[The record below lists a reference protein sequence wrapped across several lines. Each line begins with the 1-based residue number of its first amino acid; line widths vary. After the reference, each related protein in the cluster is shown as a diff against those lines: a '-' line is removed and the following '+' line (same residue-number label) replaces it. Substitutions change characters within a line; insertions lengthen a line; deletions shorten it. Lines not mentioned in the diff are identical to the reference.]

1 MSTRSFEAAIA
12 DLEKSTGSPEA
23 LSIAAA
29 KCLGIDLEEYIGHS
43 PVAVLSR
50 TALTN
55 SGFKEQWVLRW
66 LLKKLSSPTATASFS
81 RCPQFWSLLLNLTTA
96 IPSEVCLEILLE
108 RKFFRTLSELV
119 RGFLDSDQPS
129 GNHVTDSGA
138 YVDASPPPQKKRRLS
153 PTSKLLAAVGILDD
167 GRLPWILLR
176 SVCQCARLLD
186 AASFRHTTRTV
197 QSSLSS
203 NLGPEDQAILL
214 GCALEVVITLM
225 QDDPGVRQRLLTEL
239 LTIILSS
246 WKADSA
252 ASVTEGD
259 SFNRAFSS
267 HCLTPTLTLLDLLRS
282 AKLND
287 PSAISSKQV
296 LERLVAI
303 HVIFPA
309 RSTFNEKD
317 ARKWKHVHDV
327 LLYEQLEPMLK
338 GIKKRILPDEQAQQ
352 DSGSLALSW
361 MIFDIAVRST
371 PFGDFRRRQAEQP
384 WLDALFVCL
393 AHLLWPDMP
402 RITST
407 GVVQNPIA
415 TNISQEP
422 FLATLEQLTDT
433 ALARKLRMSLPV
445 LSYFLSAILASNQ
458 ESVPWTLLVKIIQ
471 LDVNTLVPGSG
482 LSKSEELLKQ
492 LLDRLQAST
501 VPISLYDAM
510 RNDLIIPLLRG
521 FARSRNLDGLLAIW
535 QQGLAD
541 AIRTRYISKYEPDP
555 IPAVLV
561 WEDDDVLDEF
571 KDLALTLAPRSMGG
585 RLLNDLVGALSKL
598 AERVGSTADLF
609 AKLAIFSA
617 LLESSQDPLVD
628 WKLERSQLSELFA
641 ATLKALP
648 RKSDYQAQRWRLCKL
663 LRQLLP
669 CIDTQ
674 ALEQDEEQLLR
685 VDNQFATV
693 RQCKDSAPV
702 DASRKKSSKFLEG
715 LECFSVVIELAA
727 NSSLYKSLL
736 ASQLD
741 DLADLMQVSE
751 PSQYSD
757 NLPLWNGRTFD
768 CDTSHKLIAA
778 CIGRLLMRP
787 EILSR
792 YPDLCRKFTDRCLEI
807 LTHARLQDGKD
818 GRKAY
823 LKALLQA
830 LMGTEEVR
838 NTPESRQLVLQHSLD
853 ELEAGARAASVDRIL
868 IRSLLDG
875 SMKRAQLK
883 KLATTTTQHLL
894 HNPGS
899 KHPNAIAHDLAL
911 LIQLDSLLTGSVF
924 DPKDW
929 LVWVIF
935 SKTVSK
941 HTELA
946 PPVSMLSALQMLDH
960 ILVAIWCRAQAP
972 VLAEITA
979 WIKASIK
986 ASEKGQ
992 IDQSSLPSLQIFMGQ
1007 LCHSKES
1014 TDETIS
1020 SKEVQK
1026 LRSKCLRSLKRGLD
1040 ALLLNG
1046 VEPANLMMLNLIV
1059 RAINQT
1065 DATGLD
1071 EGMQEAVS
1079 KLQQRL
1085 QALDQPQRWLP
1096 STVMEP
1102 YLQLSVECECSKLI
1116 PRPVDALLDE
1126 RVVAQLQELASN
1138 AMQYGTGE
1146 NEQLAF
1152 LSTKANILVKKAGPS
1167 GWARLLRTLRDN
1179 TKTSKL
1185 EAIRP
1190 IATAAIILRAETQHI
1205 LQDPKLADEL
1215 ANIACLAAPTQ
1226 QTVTGLFLK
1235 LENCRMVLQLHP
1247 LLMNQ
1252 STLDKLLASICTIG
1266 TYATSASFLPGHI
1279 NQDCKPQ
1286 PADIYDQLCAIVG
1299 IVLGRYRRRLSDR
1312 YHLLLP
1318 VLQRLLRCLF
1328 WPGTEVLQDRQ
1339 RSALTG
1345 TLVAFRETLPKWL
1358 HESTGPL
1365 PPSSAEKFSR
1375 LLSSIC
1381 NPTVAAARSSKKR
1394 RHNELNDE
1402 TIKAR
1407 QLAGQHMQYL
1417 ITEYARCTLDG
1428 QIAPSVKERLMPGM
1442 YVVIDSMD
1450 RELLRA
1456 VNSGMDPSSR
1466 AIFKGLYEDWTKF
1479 GKWDR
1484 S

>member
-1 MSTRSFEAAIA
+1 
-12 DLEKSTGSPEA
+12 
-23 LSIAAA
+23 
-29 KCLGIDLEEYIGHS
+29 
-43 PVAVLSR
+43 
-50 TALTN
+50 
-55 SGFKEQWVLRW
+55 
-66 LLKKLSSPTATASFS
+66 
-81 RCPQFWSLLLNLTTA
+81 
-96 IPSEVCLEILLE
+96 
-108 RKFFRTLSELV
+108 
-119 RGFLDSDQPS
+119 
-129 GNHVTDSGA
+129 
-138 YVDASPPPQKKRRLS
+138 
-153 PTSKLLAAVGILDD
+153 
-167 GRLPWILLR
+167 
-176 SVCQCARLLD
+176 
-186 AASFRHTTRTV
+186 
-197 QSSLSS
+197 
-203 NLGPEDQAILL
+203 
-214 GCALEVVITLM
+214 M
-225 QDDPGVRQRLLTEL
+225 QNDPGVRQSLLTEL

-327 LLYEQLEPMLK
+327 LLYEQLEAMLK
-338 GIKKRILPDEQAQQ
+338 GIKKRILLDEEAQQ

-361 MIFDIAVRST
+361 MIFDIAVRSI

-471 LDVNTLVPGSG
+471 LDVNTLIPGSG

-521 FARSRNLDGLLAIW
+521 FARSRNLDGFLAIW

-541 AIRTRYISKYEPDP
+541 AIRTRYISKYEPNL

-571 KDLALTLAPRSMGG
+571 KDLSLTLAPQSMGG
-585 RLLNDLVGALSKL
+585 RLLNDLVGAFSKL

-609 AKLAIFSA
+609 ANLAIFSA
-617 LLESSQDPLVD
+617 LLETSQDPLVD

-674 ALEQDEEQLLR
+674 ALERDEDQLLR
-685 VDNQFATV
+685 VDNQFVTV

-702 DASRKKSSKFLEG
+702 DTSRKKSSKFLEG

-727 NSSLYKSLL
+727 KSSLYKSLL

-751 PSQYSD
+751 PSQSSD
-757 NLPLWNGRTFD
+757 NLPFWNGRTFD
-768 CDTSHKLIAA
+768 CDSSDKLIAA

-830 LMGTEEVR
+830 LVATEEVR

-853 ELEAGARAASVDRIL
+853 ELEAGARDASVDRML

-899 KHPNAIAHDLAL
+899 KNPNAIAHDLAL
-911 LIQLDSLLTGSVF
+911 LVQLDSLLTGSVF
-924 DPKDW
+924 APKDW
-929 LVWVIF
+929 LVWVIL

-972 VLAEITA
+972 VLAEIMN
-979 WIKASIK
+979 WIKAAIK

-992 IDQSSLPSLQIFMGQ
+992 IDQSTLPSLQSFMDQ
-1007 LCHSKES
+1007 LCHLKES

-1020 SKEVQK
+1020 SEEVQK
-1026 LRSKCLRSLKRGLD
+1026 LRSKFLRVLKRGLD
-1040 ALLLNG
+1040 ALLLDG
-1046 VEPANLMMLNLIV
+1046 VEPANLMMIYLIL

-1071 EGMQEAVS
+1071 KGMQEAVS

-1085 QALDQPQRWLP
+1085 QALDQPQRQIQM
-1096 STVMEP
+1096 TVMEP
-1102 YLQLSVECECSKLI
+1102 YLQLSVECECWKLM
-1116 PRPVDALLDE
+1116 PRPVDAPLDAPLDE
-1126 RVVAQLQELASN
+1126 RRIAQLQELASN
-1138 AMQYGTGE
+1138 ALQYGTSE

-1152 LSTKANILVKKAGPS
+1152 LSTKANILVNQIGPR
-1167 GWARLLRTLRDN
+1167 GWARLLRTLREN
-1179 TKTSKL
+1179 TKTSKF
-1185 EAIRP
+1185 ETIRP
-1190 IATAAIILRAETQHI
+1190 IVTAAIILRAETQHI
-1205 LQDPKLADEL
+1205 LQDSKLADEL
-1215 ANIACLAAPTQ
+1215 AHITYLVGHTQ
-1226 QTVTGLFLK
+1226 QTVTGLFLT

-1252 STLDKLLASICTIG
+1252 STLDKLLASICMIG
-1266 TYATSASFLPGHI
+1266 TYTTSASLLPGPI

-1318 VLQRLLRCLF
+1318 VLQKLLRCLF

-1339 RSALTG
+1339 HSALTS

-1394 RHNELNDE
+1394 RHNDLNDE

-1417 ITEYARCTLDG
+1417 IAEYARCTLDG

-1450 RELLRA
+1450 REILRA
-1456 VNSGMDPSSR
+1456 VNAGMDPSSR
-1466 AIFKGLYEDWTKF
+1466 AIFKGLYEDWTRF